1 MSVVVRFPPSPTGF
15 LHIGGARTALFNWL
29 YAKHHGGKFLVRVE
43 DTDRER
49 STPESVQTILDGLQ
63 WLGMDWDNKESPL
76 NNGKIYYSQFE
87 HAPRHAEVA
96 RQLLAEGK
104 AYYCYCSPEEL
115 QALRDEQKAKG
126 LPQKY
131 DGRWR
136 ERPASEAPAGIRP
149 VVRLKAPQSGETT
162 IDDKVLGT
170 ITVQNSQLDDM
181 VLLRADGTPT
191 YMLAVVVDDHDM
203 GVTHVIRGEDHM
215 TNTFRQAQIIKAM
228 GWNIPVYAHL
238 PLILGP
244 DGAKFSKRHG
254 APAVSDYRDKG
265 YLPEAI
271 RNYLL
276 RLCWAH
282 GDDEIISDE
291 QAIAWFDFDGIGKS
305 PARFDF
311 AKLNHL
317 NAHYIMKSDD
327 SRLVDLTKPFLAEKL
342 GRPLGDHELG
352 MLRQSLHDI
361 KPRSQTLRDI
371 ADMALFYFERQI
383 PDDKAAK
390 LLTQSAKEYLRDIA
404 TCFETVTDFTH
415 DSLEALCRHYAEE
428 KGVKL
433 GAIAQPL
440 RAVLTGATVSPP
452 IFAVA
457 GIMGRNEV
465 ISRIRA
471 CLTEPS
477 GSLNS

>member
-15 LHIGGARTALFNWL
+15 LHIGSARTALFNWL
-29 YAKHHGGKFLVRVE
+29 YAKHMGGKFLLRIE

-49 STPESVQTILDGLQ
+49 STPESVETIIDGMQ
-63 WLGMDWDNKESPL
+63 WLGFEWDNKDSPL
-76 NNGKIYYSQFE
+76 NNGKIYYSQYE

-96 RQLLAEGK
+96 RQMLANGT

-115 QALRDEQKAKG
+115 QAMRDEQKAKG

-136 ERPASEAPAGIRP
+136 DRPASEAPTGVKP
-149 VVRLKAPQSGETT
+149 VIRLKAPQTGDTT
-162 IDDKVLGT
+162 IDDKVMGK

-203 GVTHVIRGEDHM
+203 GITHVIRGEDHM
-215 TNTFRQAQIIKAM
+215 TNTFRQVQIYKAM
-228 GWNIPVYAHL
+228 GWDVPVYAHL

-311 AKLNHL
+311 AKLNHV
-317 NAHYIMKSDD
+317 NAHYIQKADNA
-327 SRLVDLTKPFLAEKL
+327 RLVELTKPFLKERL
-342 GRPLGDHELG
+342 GRDLSADEGEL
-352 MLRQSLHDI
+352 LLLALPDI
-361 KPRSQTLRDI
+361 KPRVQTVKEI
-371 ADMALFYFERQI
+371 ADMAQFYFVRNK
-383 PDDKAAK
+383 PDEKAQK
-390 LLTQSAKEYLRDIA
+390 LLTPEVRDHMRELMNRIRRLPN
-404 TCFETVTDFTH
+404 FSH
-415 DSLEALCRHYAEE
+415 DSLEVLFRAYAEE
-428 KGVKL
+428 KGLKL
-433 GAIAQPL
+433 GTVAQPF
-440 RAVLTGATVSPP
+440 RALLTGTTVSPP
-452 IFAVA
+452 IFAA
-457 GIMGRNEV
+457 AAILGREEV
-465 ISRIRA
+465 LARLQA
-471 CLTEPS
+471 ET
-477 GSLNS
+477 

>member
-1 MSVVVRFPPSPTGF
+1 MPVVVRFPPSPTGF
-15 LHIGGARTALFNWL
+15 LHIGGARTALFNYL

-49 STPESVQTILDGLQ
+49 STPESVQTILDGLL
-63 WLGMDWDNKESPL
+63 WLGMDWDNKDSPL

-96 RQLLAEGK
+96 RQMLANGT

-115 QALRDEQKAKG
+115 QAMREEQKAKG
-126 LPQKY
+126 LSQKY

-136 ERPASEAPAGIRP
+136 DRPASEAPAGVKP
-149 VVRLKAPQSGETT
+149 VIRLKAPQSGETI
-162 IDDKVLGT
+162 IDDKVMGA
-170 ITVQNSQLDDM
+170 ITVQHSQLDDM

-215 TNTFRQAQIIKAM
+215 TNTFRQVQIYKAM
-228 GWNIPVYAHL
+228 GWDVPVYAHL

-254 APAVSDYRDKG
+254 APAVSDYREMG

-317 NAHYIMKSDD
+317 NAHYIQKADD
-327 SRLVDLTKPFLAEKL
+327 ARIVDLAKPFLEKKL
-342 GRPLGDHELG
+342 GRG
-352 MLRQSLHDI
+352 MTADETARLARAMPDL
-361 KPRSQTLRDI
+361 KPRLHTLSEITDL
-371 ADMALFYFERQI
+371 ALFYFCRLP
-383 PDDKAAK
+383 PDEKAQKILAPEAREHMRA
-390 LLTQSAKEYLRDIA
+390 LAQRLGGLQE
-404 TCFETVTDFTH
+404 FTPEA
-415 DSLEALCRHYAEE
+415 LEALFRSYAEE
-428 KGVKL
+428 KGLKL
-433 GAIAQPL
+433 GAVAQPF
-440 RAVLTGATVSPP
+440 RALLTGTNVSPP
-452 IFAVA
+452 VFSAAALLGKGEVLA
-457 GIMGRNEV
+457 RMG
-465 ISRIRA
+465 
-471 CLTEPS
+471 T
-477 GSLNS
+477 